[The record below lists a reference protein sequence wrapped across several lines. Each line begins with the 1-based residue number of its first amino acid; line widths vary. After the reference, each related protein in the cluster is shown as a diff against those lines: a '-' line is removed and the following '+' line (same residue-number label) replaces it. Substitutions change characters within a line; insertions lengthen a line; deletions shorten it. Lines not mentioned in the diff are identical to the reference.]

1 MIDRTA
7 IYGVGGTLATVS
19 GKLHEYVGIVAG
31 VFTIC
36 FLAIKIYQALKN
48 GK

>member
-7 IYGVGGTLATVS
+7 VYGIGGTLATIS
-19 GKLHEYVGIVAG
+19 GKLHEYVGIIAG

-36 FLAIKIYQALKN
+36 FLAIKIYQALKDE
-48 GK
+48 K

>member
-7 IYGVGGTLATVS
+7 IYGIGGTLATMS

-31 VFTIC
+31 LFTII
-36 FLAIKIYQALKN
+36 FLGIKIYQAIKDE
-48 GK
+48 K

>member
-7 IYGVGGTLATVS
+7 VYGVGGTLATVS

-36 FLAIKIYQALKN
+36 FLAIKIYQALKD

>member
-19 GKLHEYVGIVAG
+19 GKFHEYTGIIAG
-31 VFTIC
+31 LFTII
-36 FLAIKIYQALKN
+36 FLGIKIYQAIRDEK
-48 GK
+48 